1 MRAINIGCCLMGDN
15 EGDQHRVL
23 QLCITSSSKTRARFS
38 IKQCLQNTSVCNRS
52 IHTILEN
59 I

>member
-1 MRAINIGCCLMGDN
+1 MRAINIGCWLMGDN

-23 QLCITSSSKTRARFS
+23 QLCITSSNKPRARVS
-38 IKQCLQNTSVCNRS
+38 KEQCVQNMSVCNRS

>member
-1 MRAINIGCCLMGDN
+1 MRTINIGCWLMGDN
-15 EGDQHRVL
+15 EGDQHSVL
-23 QLCITSSSKTRARFS
+23 QLCITSSNKPRARVS
-38 IKQCLQNTSVCNRS
+38 KEQCVQNMSVCNRS